1 MALRKVGKN
10 ESYSRKAEVKGKV
23 VSFQHLT
30 LHKKS
35 NVHYLLD
42 TAFDFTGVEEEKLL
56 RLAGE
61 TLLIRWRTAFKDADA
76 VDDNADKQ
84 TVKVSEMLAGRK
96 PRMSKAE
103 KVENLLEQMD
113 PDEAAKMLA
122 ALQKKLKARGE
133 AAKG

>member
-1 MALRKVGKN
+1 MALRKIGKN
-10 ESYSRKAEVKGKV
+10 ESYSRKAEVKGTV
-23 VSFQHLT
+23 VTFDHLT

-35 NVHYLLD
+35 NVSYLL
-42 TAFDFTGVEEEKLL
+42 TTGFDFKDVPQETLL

-84 TVKVSEMLAGRK
+84 VVKVAEMLAGRK

-103 KVENLLEQMD
+103 KVENL
-113 PDEAAKMLA
+113 AANMTPEEIQKTIA
-122 ALQKKLKARGE
+122 ALQAQVKARKE

>member
-10 ESYSRKAEVKGKV
+10 ESYSRKASVDKGV
-23 VSFQHLT
+23 VSFEHLT

-35 NVHYLLD
+35 NVHYLLN
-42 TAFDFTGVEEEKLL
+42 TSFDFANVPQETIL

-76 VDDNADKQ
+76 VDDTSDKQ
-84 TVKVSEMLAGRK
+84 VVKVAEWLKGKK

-103 KVENLLEQMD
+103 RVENTFDDMTPEEQ
-113 PDEAAKMLA
+113 ARVLK
-122 ALQKKLKARGE
+122 ALQDKIRARKE